1 MKILKKILITL
12 AIIIAIPLVIALFT
26 KKEYTV
32 EKEIT
37 INKPKAEVFEFV
49 KQIKNQD
56 QYSKWNMTDP
66 NMKKDYKGTDGSIGF
81 IYSWDSG
88 NENVG
93 KGEQEIIGIKEG
105 EKIDMEIRFIKPFE
119 GKANA
124 ALTTEATGEHK
135 TKVKWSFN
143 SKMPYPMNI
152 MLVFMNMDEILGKDL
167 ETGLSN
173 LKGVLEL

>member
-1 MKILKKILITL
+1 MKILKKILIAL

-26 KKEYTV
+26 RKEYSV
-32 EKEIT
+32 IREVT
-37 INKPKAEVFEFV
+37 INKPKAEVFEYV

-66 NMKKDYKGTDGSIGF
+66 NMKKDYKGTDGTVGF
-81 IYSWDSG
+81 VYSWDSN

-93 KGEQEIIGIKEG
+93 KGEQEIVSIKEG
-105 EKIDMEIRFIKPFE
+105 EKIDMELRFIKPFE

-124 ALTTEATGEHK
+124 ALATSSAGENQ
-135 TKVKWSFN
+135 TKVTWSFN

-152 MLVFMNMDEILGKDL
+152 MLLVMNMEDMLGKDL
-167 ETGLSN
+167 EEGLTSLKSN
-173 LKGVLEL
+173 LEK